1 MELRQLRYFV
11 TVAEELSFGRAAERL
26 HIVQPGVSQQVSRLE
41 RQLGV
46 RLFHRTTRQV
56 RLTAAGELL
65 LPEARAALDAAERVR
80 RLAGDLAAGT
90 EPAGLRIGT
99 SQGLG
104 ERLDRV
110 LEAVDPPVRLTARA
124 LPDRLAAV
132 RSGELDAAFV
142 RALTGA
148 PGLDLLPLWTDP
160 LVAALPAAH
169 PLAALPE
176 LTPAHLAD
184 LPVRLAPPEHNRPL
198 HDLLTAAGIGRLRA
212 APFTTVQDT
221 LAEIGS
227 GPPTWTVLYAAVA
240 DLTPV
245 RRVAFRPLTA
255 PAPTTS
261 LAVRPGPLPPA
272 LRAFLTAC
280 RSAGT

>member
-1 MELRQLRYFV
+1 MELRQLHYFA
-11 TVAEELSFGRAAERL
+11 TVAAELSFSRAAEQL
-26 HIVQPGVSQQVSRLE
+26 HIVQPGVSQQISRLE
-41 RQLGV
+41 RELGV
-46 RLFHRTTRQV
+46 PLFHRTTRQV
-56 RLTAAGELL
+56 RLTPAGERL

-80 RLAGDLAAGT
+80 QLAVELAAGT
-90 EPAGLRIGT
+90 EPAALRIGT

-104 ERLDRV
+104 DRLDRI
-110 LEAVDPPVRLTARA
+110 LEAAGVPVRLTARP
-124 LPDRLAAV
+124 LHDRLAAV

-142 RALTGA
+142 RVLTGA

-169 PLAALPE
+169 PLAAQPA
-176 LTPAHLAD
+176 LTPEQLSA
-184 LPVRLAPPEHNRPL
+184 LPVRLAPAEQNRPL
-198 HDLLTAAGIGRLRA
+198 HDLLTAAGVGRLRA

-255 PAPTTS
+255 PTPTTS
-261 LAVRPGPLPPA
+261 LAVRPGHRPPG
-272 LRAFLTAC
+272 LRDFLAAC
-280 RSAGT
+280 RSAGG

>member
-104 ERLDRV
+104 DRLDRV

-142 RALTGA
+142 RALTGT